1 MVTKTITLLDPT
13 SKAHRR
19 ELKMAARP
27 SDLKG
32 KIAGFLWNNKPGGN
46 ILLDRF
52 AQLLDER
59 FHFAKTLK
67 HTKPHASSGAS
78 IDMLDSLSAECDLV
92 ITAVGDCGSCIS
104 YVIHDAIELEK
115 RGIPSISI
123 CSHEF
128 APLGRIAAQA
138 LGMANLPMV
147 IVPHPIGGVDPKEV
161 ARKADDAF
169 EDMIEAL
176 SVPQRKSSEQVTQQS

>member
-13 SKAHRR
+13 SKARSK
-19 ELKMAARP
+19 ELKMATRP
-27 SDLKG
+27 SNLEG
-32 KIAGFLWNNKPGGN
+32 KVVGFLWNNKPGAD
-46 ILLDRF
+46 ILLNRF

-67 HTKPHASSGAS
+67 HTKPHASSGTS

-92 ITAVGDCGSCIS
+92 ITAVGDCGSCTS

-115 RGIPSISI
+115 RGSPTVSI

-128 APLGRIAAQA
+128 VALGKAEAEA

-147 IVPHPIGGVDPKEV
+147 IVPHPIGGIDLKEV
-161 ARKADDAF
+161 AKKADDAF
-169 EDMIEAL
+169 EDMIQAL
-176 SVPQRKSSEQVTQQS
+176 SVSQVKSSEQTK